1 MKSFD
6 LVVIGSGPGGYI
18 AAIRAAQLGMQT
30 AIVEE
35 APELGGVCLNWGCI
49 PTKSILSSAE
59 IFEAVKNGTPG
70 VIVEKLTADYGA
82 VIDASRKAA
91 DRLARGVASLMKK
104 HKIEVLSGRGRLTSG
119 REISVSSNDGA
130 QEGSEA
136 RHVILATC
144 STEFVFPDVSV
155 DGKRVITSR
164 EALESRERPESL
176 VIIGAGAVGLEFA
189 YAYNAYGTKVT
200 VVEMKDQILPG
211 FDAETARVLERSFT
225 KSGID
230 VRTTTAYKA
239 LQIDGS
245 GVAVGVNGPKG
256 DDVVRAD
263 QVLLAVG
270 RKALVADLG
279 LEARGVTVERGF
291 IQVDAEMRTNV
302 EGVRAIGDCSGPPLL
317 AHKAS
322 HEGIAAVEFIAGV
335 RKHPLDPK
343 KIPACI
349 YSQPQVAT
357 IGLSEAEAKAAGH
370 DVKVGKAP
378 FAASGKAVGTGHTE
392 GFVKMV
398 ADAKYGEILG
408 CQIVGHGATELINEI
423 ALAMLLESTTREVG
437 ESSHAHPTLGEM
449 LMEAALAAEGHALN
463 F

>member
-18 AAIRAAQLGMQT
+18 AAIRAAQLGMRT

-35 APELGGVCLNWGCI
+35 EPTLGGVCLNWGCI
-49 PTKSILSSAE
+49 PTKAILASAE
-59 IFEAVKNGTPG
+59 IFEAVKHGTPG
-70 VIVEKLTADYGA
+70 VLVEKLTADYGA

-104 HKIEVLSGRGRLTSG
+104 NKIEVLAGRGRLASG
-119 REISVSSNDGA
+119 RQVVVSKDGA
-130 QEGSEA
+130 DEAVEA
-136 RHVILATC
+136 RHVILATG

-164 EALESRERPESL
+164 EALESRERPDSL

-211 FDAETARVLERSFT
+211 MDTETARVLERSFT
-225 KSGID
+225 KNGIE
-230 VRTTTAYKA
+230 VRTSTAYKA
-239 LQIDGS
+239 LQTDGS
-245 GVAVGVNGPKG
+245 GVAVGVSGPKG
-256 DDVVRAD
+256 DDVVRGD

-279 LEARGVTVERGF
+279 LETRGVALERGF
-291 IQVDAEMRTNV
+291 VKVDSEFRTNV

-357 IGLSEAEAKAAGH
+357 VGLSEAEAKAAGF

-398 ADAKYGEILG
+398 SDAKYGEILG

-449 LMEAALAAEGHALN
+449 LMQAALAAEGHALD

>member
-18 AAIRAAQLGMQT
+18 SAIRAAQLGLQT

-35 APELGGVCLNWGCI
+35 APTLGGVCLNWGCI
-49 PTKSILSSAE
+49 PTKAILASAE
-59 IFEAVKNGTPG
+59 IFQAVKDGTPG
-70 VIVEKLTADYGA
+70 VLVEKLTADYGA

-91 DRLARGVASLMKK
+91 DRLARGVATLMKK
-104 HKIEVLSGRGRLTSG
+104 NKIEVLAGRGRLASG
-119 REISVSSNDGA
+119 RQVVVTKDGA
-130 QEGSEA
+130 EEA
-136 RHVILATC
+136 VEAKHVILATG

-155 DGKRVITSR
+155 DGKRVLTSR
-164 EALESRERPESL
+164 EALESRERPESM

-211 FDAETARVLERSFT
+211 MDTETARVLERSFT
-225 KSGID
+225 RSGIE
-230 VRTTTAYKA
+230 VRTSTAYKA

-245 GVAVGVNGPKG
+245 GVAVGVSGPKG
-256 DDVVRAD
+256 DEVVRGE

-270 RKALVADLG
+270 RKALVNDLG
-279 LEARGVTVERGF
+279 LETRGVALERGF
-291 IQVDAEMRTNV
+291 VKVDAEFRTNV

-357 IGLSEAEAKAAGH
+357 VGLSEAEAKAAGY

-398 ADAKYGEILG
+398 SDAKYGEILG

-449 LMEAALAAEGHALN
+449 LMQAALAAEGHALD